1 MTFSEKTIDDMS
13 IGDRLREKREELG
26 ESLGDVE
33 KATRVTKKYL
43 TAIEANEFGRLPE
56 LIYAKN
62 FVKALARH
70 YGLDEDV
77 LGESLVRE
85 MTAITGNKETER
97 IPTGYHLRKK
107 LVATPLVIKS
117 GFIAVFFVAV
127 ISYFAFSVH
136 SILKPPKLIVFSPQD
151 SQVYSERSV
160 ILTGKTEP
168 EVELTVNQEGVLI
181 ETDGTFSETLNLPE
195 GVSILRVAAKK
206 KHSKEQEVYIKV
218 VVSAEDAAP
227 EGEEAPKDDQTVA
240 RK

>member
-1 MTFSEKTIDDMS
+1 MAFSEKTLDDRS
-13 IGDRLREKREELG
+13 IGDLLRAKREERG
-26 ESLGDVE
+26 ETLKDVE
-33 KATRVTKKYL
+33 KAIRVSKKYI
-43 TAIEANEFGRLPE
+43 TALEANDFDRLPE
-56 LIYAKN
+56 MIYAKN

-77 LGESLVRE
+77 LAESLVRE
-85 MTAITGNKETER
+85 MEAITGIKETER
-97 IPTGYHLRKK
+97 IPTGHHLRKK

-117 GFIAVFFVAV
+117 GVVAVLFVAV
-127 ISYFAFSVH
+127 LSYFAFSVH

-151 SQVYSERSV
+151 SQVYNDQRV
-160 ILTGKTEP
+160 VLTGETEP

-218 VVSAEDAAP
+218 VIEAQDEGAAE
-227 EGEEAPKDDQTVA
+227 EDQTVA